1 MSLKGCNEQIEH
13 LEYWYP
19 PKDKWKKT
27 SHSRKYYK
35 KVRNR
40 LIRRVKV
47 TEIPNIK
54 YNGYEY

>member
-1 MSLKGCNEQIEH
+1 MA
-13 LEYWYP
+13 
-19 PKDKWKKT
+19 PKDKWKKI
-27 SHSRKYYK
+27 SHSRKSYK
-35 KVRNR
+35 KIRNR

>member
-1 MSLKGCNEQIEH
+1 MSLKGRNEQIEH

-19 PKDKWKKT
+19 PKDKWKKI
-27 SHSRKYYK
+27 SHSRKSYK
-35 KVRNR
+35 KIRNR